1 MGLNIFN
8 KKNENKQPPEPQY
21 YTSAT
26 NMQTLNYKVYYMTKI
41 EKLLYGL
48 VAFVVGAIVGYV
60 FFGGIGVDDLGE
72 PTTITRVL
80 NILIPAVMGIIASVI
95 FIPIRT
101 KQLID
106 KRRRMLRMQFRDMLD
121 GLNTS
126 FGSGKNVP
134 NAFDA
139 VLEDMKIQYDEGA
152 FIINE
157 LEVIQNGIL
166 NNVAIEEILNDL
178 GQRSGIDDI
187 KSFADVFEISYRKG
201 GNMKEI
207 IKNTHA
213 ILSDKM
219 EINEDIE
226 TAVSAS
232 KMEQNLILIMP
243 VAIVAMIKFSSP
255 DFAANFTS
263 GSGIVSTLIAIVLFI
278 AAYFIGRKV
287 LNIKV

>member
-1 MGLNIFN
+1 MGINLFN
-8 KKNENKQPPEPQY
+8 KETEKTPPEPQY
-21 YTSAT
+21 YLSAT
-26 NMQTLNYKVYYMTKI
+26 NMQTLNYKVYYMSKI

-48 VAFVVGAIVGYV
+48 LAFVVGAVVGYV
-60 FFGGIGVDDLGE
+60 FFGGIGTDEFGE
-72 PTTITRVL
+72 PTKLTHIL
-80 NILIPAVMGIIASVI
+80 NIAIPSVVGVVAAII

-101 KQLID
+101 QQIIE
-106 KRRRMLRMQFRDMLD
+106 KRRRMLRTQFRDMLD

-134 NAFDA
+134 NAFAA
-139 VLEDMKIQYDEGA
+139 VLEDMKMQYDEGA

-157 LEVIQNGIL
+157 LEVIQSGIL
-166 NNVAIEEILNDL
+166 NNIAIEDILNDL
-178 GQRSGIDDI
+178 GIRSGIDDI

-243 VAIVAMIKFSSP
+243 VAIVGMIKFSSP
-255 DFAANFTS
+255 DFAANFTT
-263 GSGIVSTLIAIVLFI
+263 GSGLVSTVVAIVLFVV
-278 AAYFIGRKV
+278 AYFIGKKV
-287 LNIKV
+287 LDIKV